1 MPNVTAFKHIVCC
14 ATIFVLLKQIQL
26 KVIFGNVSVHD
37 NFILSKNL
45 SIFRSTSKSRPNN
58 IGGKMSVRLSVRP
71 YVRTSVR
78 PSIHKKFLRFE

>member
-37 NFILSKNL
+37 NFILSKHL
-45 SIFRSTSKSRPNN
+45 SIFIVYIWFINDCEVELHEKQCLSTNCN
-58 IGGKMSVRLSVRP
+58 IV
-71 YVRTSVR
+71 Y
-78 PSIHKKFLRFE
+78 

>member
-45 SIFRSTSKSRPNN
+45 SIFSLL
-58 IGGKMSVRLSVRP
+58 GRLPKVDL
-71 YVRTSVR
+71 
-78 PSIHKKFLRFE
+78 II